1 MRRQQVAAILA
12 GACLAGCGAL
22 SARAITAGQAD
33 TFTDGTTAG
42 WAGGDVLQVITGG
55 GPAGAGDNYLQF
67 TSSGGGGPGSKLATN
82 NSIQWSGNYAAAGV
96 SSISMDML
104 NPNSSPAGGLAMRL
118 LLFGPSGSR
127 WSSTVADIVPA
138 DNQWHHETFSLL
150 QQDLTEVLGGDMYNQ
165 LIGGVAMLQI
175 RFDSSNPPSTGGT
188 TYAGSL
194 GVDNITAIV
203 AGPTSVA
210 WLGGAGNW
218 SDDTKWQGGAAPNS
232 SSRIALID
240 NGNATAS
247 SVTLDANET
256 VDSVMLD
263 AGDSLTIADGQTLTL
278 AGPGASAFNGT
289 LAFTG
294 SGKIDLG
301 ANQLTISTD
310 LATVRGLIQNSHIIT
325 TDSGGAVGY
334 IAQASGQVEVAFTLL
349 GDSDLDGHVNV
360 ADLANLAGNFG
371 KTSGQFWING
381 DFDYNGNVNVAD
393 LADLAGNFGKTLG
406 GGGSAGES
414 PAAATSVP
422 EPSALA
428 LMLLWPLAGLRRK
441 PRALKLPAPL
451 YIA

>member
-1 MRRQQVAAILA
+1 MKQQQVVAILA

-22 SARAITAGQAD
+22 TARAITAGQVD

-42 WAGGDVLQVITGG
+42 WAGGDVVQVVTGG

-67 TSSGGGGPGSKLATN
+67 TSNGLGGSGSKLATN
-82 NSIQWSGNYAAAGV
+82 NSIQWNGNYAAAGV
-96 SSISMDML
+96 TSISIDML
-104 NPNSSPAGGLAMRL
+104 NPNGSPSGGLAMRL

-138 DNQWHHETFSLL
+138 DSQWHHENFSLL
-150 QQDLTEVLGGDMYNQ
+150 AQDLTEVLGSDTYEQ
-165 LIGGVAMLQI
+165 LIAGVGMLQI
-175 RFDSSNPPSTGGT
+175 RYDASTLPSPAGT

-194 GVDNITAIV
+194 GVDNITAV
-203 AGPTSVA
+203 VTGPTSVA

-218 SDDTKWQGGAAPNS
+218 SDGTKWQGGIAPNS

-256 VDSVMLD
+256 VASVTLD

-278 AGPGASAFNGT
+278 AGAGSSAFNGS
-289 LAFTG
+289 LSFNG

-301 ANQLTISTD
+301 SNRLTISTD
-310 LATVRGLIQNSHIIT
+310 LATVRGFIQNSHIIT
-325 TDSGGAVGY
+325 TAAGGALGY
-334 IAQASGQVEVAFTLL
+334 VSQPSGQVEVGFTLL
-349 GDSDLDGHVNV
+349 GDSDLDTHVNV

-406 GGGSAGES
+406 GGGGAGEFS
-414 PAAATSVP
+414 AAATSVP

-428 LMLLWPLAGLRRK
+428 FLLLTPIVATRRRPG
-441 PRALKLPAPL
+441 PRSRYLQ
-451 YIA
+451 